1 MIIYDF
7 VIRGFICSSSPVPFF
22 SYITFASARKRL
34 LNTRK
39 YFLEVTLNF
48 ITTMVDITTTQRRYV
63 VSMTLMTSQLKIIS
77 NSNSSIEE

>member
-34 LNTRK
+34 LLCK
-39 YFLEVTLNF
+39 GKFPSVFFFAGSGKFY
-48 ITTMVDITTTQRRYV
+48 
-63 VSMTLMTSQLKIIS
+63 
-77 NSNSSIEE
+77 